1 MTQEFRQHI
10 EISREA
16 YRHNI
21 TTFRRMLPPG
31 CAFMAVVKANA
42 YGHGLLPVAHL
53 AVAEGVDMLG
63 VDCLEEAVA
72 LREDGI
78 ETPIMVLGY
87 IPLDQLAAVIH
98 YRLTPVV
105 YHAESLH
112 RLAVEAESHRTEVA
126 VHLKLE
132 TGLHRQGVT
141 EEELGPVLEII
152 LRCGI
157 LRLAGL
163 SMHFANIED
172 TTDHRYARRQLE
184 LFRNMAR
191 RIQETTGLQPQ
202 LHTACS
208 AAVILFGETHFDLV
222 RVGLG
227 GYGLWPS
234 KETYLSTILKDQAP
248 PVLKTV
254 LCWKSR
260 LAQVKAV
267 PADAFIGYGCSY
279 RTTQPLRMAVVPV
292 GYYDGYDR
300 RLSSQGHVLVRGRRA
315 PVLGRVCMNMIM
327 VDVTHV
333 AGAAV
338 DDEVVLLGRQGEES
352 VTADEMAAL
361 CHTINYEIVARL
373 GAHIPRIVVD

>member
-1 MTQEFRQHI
+1 MTHPFRQHI
-10 EISREA
+10 EISRDA
-16 YRHNI
+16 YRHNLA
-21 TTFRRMLPPG
+21 TFRRMLAPG
-31 CAFMAVVKANA
+31 SAFMAVVKANA
-42 YGHGLLPVAHL
+42 YGHGLLPVARL
-53 AVAEGVDMLG
+53 AAEEGVDMLG
-63 VDCLEEAVA
+63 VDSLEEAVA
-72 LREDGI
+72 LREDGLA
-78 ETPIMVLGY
+78 TPIMVLGY
-87 IPLDQLAAVIH
+87 IPLDELAAVVRH
-98 YRLTPVV
+98 RLEPVV
-105 YHAESLH
+105 YHAESLL
-112 RLAVEAESHRTEVA
+112 RLAREAESRQAEVA

-132 TGLHRQGVT
+132 TGLHRQGVP
-141 EEELGPVLEII
+141 EEELATVLEII
-152 LRCGI
+152 RRHDA

-172 TTDHRYARRQLE
+172 TTDHRYARRQLD
-184 LFRNMAR
+184 LFRRLAQRVQAETGR
-191 RIQETTGLQPQ
+191 RPT

-222 RVGLG
+222 RVGIG

-248 PVLKTV
+248 PVLKPV

-267 PADAFIGYGCSY
+267 PADAFIGYGCAY
-279 RTTQPLRMAVVPV
+279 RTTQPMRMAVVPV

-300 RLSSQGHVLVRGRRA
+300 RLSSRGHVLVRGQRA

-352 VTADEMAAL
+352 VTADEMAAV